1 MPLSKTFSICKI
13 IITII
18 ARDVTLETSMLE
30 GFLDNSGFENANK
43 LFKEMSKRYYSL
55 ECDDSQV

>member
-30 GFLDNSGFENANK
+30 GFLDNGEFEHANE
-43 LFKEMSKRYYSL
+43 LFEEMPERYYSL
-55 ECDDSQV
+55 ECDDSQE